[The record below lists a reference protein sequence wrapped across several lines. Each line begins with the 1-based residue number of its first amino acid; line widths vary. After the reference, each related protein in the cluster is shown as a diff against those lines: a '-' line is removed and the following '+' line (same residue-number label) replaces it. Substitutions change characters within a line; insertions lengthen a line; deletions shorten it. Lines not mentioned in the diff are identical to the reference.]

1 MNILDIIGPVMVGPS
16 SSHTAGAARIGQ
28 VALKLLGEKVKS
40 AKILLHGS
48 FLATGKGHGTDRA
61 LVAGLLGL
69 SVDDRRIPD
78 SFELAG
84 EKGME
89 FEFGSVSLPDAHPN
103 SVKLEVTSETGR
115 KLELVAASIVGGRI
129 RVCEIDGLRADFSAE
144 SPTVV
149 VFNQD
154 RPGCIVKVT
163 SRLGSAGVNIATM
176 QVYRDE
182 RGGHAVMVIEV
193 DQQLPEGCIE
203 RLEQEEGIEKVIY
216 LCADCP
222 GPDGGKDVSVI
233 SGSEPEGG
241 RGKKGILG
249 SGAGGRLPGK
259 AAVPGDLLRADEGH
273 VSGHEGSGRVL

>member
-1 MNILDIIGPVMVGPS
+1 M
-16 SSHTAGAARIGQ
+16 
-28 VALKLLGEKVKS
+28 
-40 AKILLHGS
+40 
-48 FLATGKGHGTDRA
+48 
-61 LVAGLLGL
+61 AGLLGL

-115 KLELVAASIVGGRI
+115 KLELVAASIGGGRI

-163 SRLGSAGVNIATM
+163 SRLGSAGVNIAPM

-216 LCADCP
+216 LCAD
-222 GPDGGKDVSVI
+222 
-233 SGSEPEGG
+233 
-241 RGKKGILG
+241 
-249 SGAGGRLPGK
+249 
-259 AAVPGDLLRADEGH
+259 
-273 VSGHEGSGRVL
+273 

>member
-28 VALKLLGEKVKS
+28 VALKLLGEEVRS
-40 AKILLHGS
+40 AKIRLHGS

-78 SFELAG
+78 SFWLAK
-84 EKGME
+84 ERGMD
-89 FEFGSVSLPDAHPN
+89 FEISGITLADAHPN
-103 SVKLEVTSETGR
+103 SVKLEVTSESGR
-115 KLELVAASIVGGRI
+115 KLELVAASIGGGRI
-129 RVCEIDGLRADFSAE
+129 RICEIDGLRADFSAE
-144 SPTVV
+144 APTVV

-193 DQQLPEGCIE
+193 DQQLPEGCIGQ
-203 RLEQEEGIEKVIY
+203 LEQEEGIEKVIY
-216 LCADCP
+216 LCM
-222 GPDGGKDVSVI
+222 
-233 SGSEPEGG
+233 E
-241 RGKKGILG
+241 
-249 SGAGGRLPGK
+249 
-259 AAVPGDLLRADEGH
+259 
-273 VSGHEGSGRVL
+273 